1 MNLDLRL
8 LRQASA
14 ARTAF
19 LGAVLFGLL
28 GGLLAVLQA
37 RGLSRVVAGVF
48 LNHLTLAEVFPSLKW
63 LLGIILLRAAA
74 GFACE
79 LAAGATAVRVKANL
93 REMLLRRLFELGPAY
108 SQGEHSGEL
117 TTTVVEG
124 SEALDAYFSQYLPQL
139 ALAALIPSIILLA
152 VFPIDLLSGVV
163 LLATAPLIPVFM
175 ILIGQGAKTLT
186 TRQWSTLQRM
196 SAHFLDTLQGL
207 TTLKMLNRSRSQ
219 AETIRQVSE
228 RYREATLNVLRLTFL
243 SALVL
248 EMVGTLSLA
257 VIAVQIGLRLLYGQ
271 LGFEEAFFILVI
283 APDFYL
289 PLRALGMRFHAGASG
304 VAAARRIFE
313 VLDSPIPEMPKPLQE
328 LGGRGEYQLAPPFEL
343 TFDGV
348 HYTYPNRSEAAVEAI
363 TFKIRSGQRVALVG
377 QSGSGKSTL
386 IWLLLRFV
394 EPQRGRILL
403 NGAPITSIPV
413 DSWRSQVA
421 WVPQQP
427 YLFTGTILDNIRLG
441 NPDAPLDAVRRA
453 AQLANLDGFV
463 QSLPGGY
470 DTEIGERGA
479 RLSSGQAQRLALAR
493 AFLKNAPLLIM
504 DEPTAHLDP
513 EQEDALREALYRLS
527 QGRTVVTIAHRL
539 ETLRHADWILV
550 LHRGRVVDIGTH
562 AELLSRKGHYSF
574 LMERQEGTP

>member
-19 LGAVLFGLL
+19 LGAVFFGLL

-48 LNHLTLAEVFPSLKW
+48 LNHLTLVEVFPSLKW

-74 GFACE
+74 GFAGE

-108 SQGEHSGEL
+108 TQGEHSGEL

-124 SEALDAYFSQYLPQL
+124 IEALDAYFSQYLPQL
-139 ALAALIPSIILLA
+139 ALAALIPFIILLA
-152 VFPIDLLSGVV
+152 VFPMDLLSGVV

-175 ILIGQGAKTLT
+175 ILIGQGAKALT
-186 TRQWSTLQRM
+186 MRQWSTLQRM

-219 AETIRQVSE
+219 AESIRQVSE

-248 EMVGTLSLA
+248 EMVGTLSVA

-313 VLDSPIPEMPKPLQE
+313 VLDAPASATPKPLQE
-328 LGGRGEYQLAPPFEL
+328 LAGRGVYQLAPPFEL
-343 TFDGV
+343 AFDGV

-386 IWLLLRFV
+386 IRLLLRFV

-413 DSWRSQVA
+413 DSWRSQAA

-427 YLFTGTILDNIRLG
+427 YLFTGTVLDNIRLG
-441 NPDAPLDAVRRA
+441 NPDAPLQAVRRA

-463 QSLPGGY
+463 RSLPGGY

-513 EQEDALREALYRLS
+513 EQEDALREALYHLS

-550 LHRGRVVDIGTH
+550 LHRGRVVEAGTH
-562 AELLSRKGHYSF
+562 AELLSRKGYYSF
-574 LMERQEGTP
+574 LMDRQEGTP